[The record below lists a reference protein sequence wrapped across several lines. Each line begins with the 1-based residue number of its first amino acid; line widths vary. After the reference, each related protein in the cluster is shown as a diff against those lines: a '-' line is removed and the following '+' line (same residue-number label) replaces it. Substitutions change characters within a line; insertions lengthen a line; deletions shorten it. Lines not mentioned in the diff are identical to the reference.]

1 MEEKLVRKMIKNCL
15 KQYYAD
21 EAQPL
26 GELDIARL
34 CEQIYRQKDADPEAR
49 LHDIVNDVVYEF
61 LTA

>member
-1 MEEKLVRKMIKNCL
+1 MAC
-15 KQYYAD
+15 KQYYTD

-34 CEQIYRQKDADPEAR
+34 CEQIHRQKDADPEAR
-49 LHDIVNDVVYEF
+49 LHDIVNDVVYDF